1 MIIKPAWPLPA
12 DFRIENSWF
21 DHPSKLHGRG
31 HTMRVMLLAHT
42 LFSMACE
49 QYGPLGDSL
58 YRNLMTAALIHD
70 LARKH
75 DGFCMEH
82 GLWARQ
88 SKRPIA
94 EKYFLGYRLDEGDW
108 EAIGSAVEA
117 HARPDPLK
125 KFPEGTLIPL
135 LKDADGLDRI
145 RLGYP
150 PDVSYFRHPFTE
162 SLLEYARQLLA
173 KDEIDLE
180 RELFVSWA
188 GDQKAF

>member
-1 MIIKPAWPLPA
+1 MIIKPTWPMPVN
-12 DFRIENSWF
+12 FRMEDSWF
-21 DHPSKLHGRG
+21 DHPSELHGRG
-31 HTMRVMLLAHT
+31 HTMRVMLLADS

-49 QYGPLGDSL
+49 QYGLLNDGL

-75 DGFCMEH
+75 DGFCLEH
-82 GLWARQ
+82 GVWARQ

-94 EKYFLGYRLDEGDW
+94 EKYFLGYRLDENDW

-117 HARPDPLK
+117 HARPDPSEK
-125 KFPEGTLIPL
+125 HAEGTLISL

-150 PDVSYFRHPFTE
+150 PDTAYFRHPFTE
-162 SLLEYARQLLA
+162 SLMEYARQLLA
-173 KDEIDLE
+173 KNDDELE
-180 RELFVSWA
+180 RALFIA
-188 GDQKAF
+188 